1 MPESLLDLWQWIDVW
16 SPNYTKNPVVA
27 VIEQV
32 NTSPQMGVVSAGT
45 FMRGYGTLLMALTA
59 AGIRFEEVRPQVWQ
73 KALGIPPRKKATK
86 KVSST
91 VVVDGTLVNV
101 GKYRSVTHNIETDT
115 QWKHRLRKKAQQLFP
130 SLEVWRGTIG
140 NQLAVADAIL
150 IAEFCRRRQ
159 EGRL

>member
-16 SPNYTKNPVVA
+16 NPNYTKNPVVA

-32 NTSPQMGVVSAGT
+32 NTTPQMGVVSAGT
-45 FMRGYGTLLMALTA
+45 FMHGYGTLLMGLTA

-73 KALGIPPRKKATK
+73 KALGIPPRKKGTKGSVLTASGKRK
-86 KVSST
+86 KV
-91 VVVDGTLVNV
+91 VHGA
-101 GKYRSVTHNIETDT
+101 ETDT

-140 NQLAVADAIL
+140 KQLAVADAIL

-159 EGRL
+159 EGKL